1 MIIELTWTIVI
12 KYLLMAAPL
21 IYLVYKAMTA
31 ENDFSVGCYSILTIA
46 DIILMGFFTM
56 LDIVF

>member
-1 MIIELTWTIVI
+1 MIIELTLTIIV

-31 ENDFSVGCYSILTIA
+31 ENDFAAGFYLILTILYV
-46 DIILMGFFTM
+46 IVMGFFTM
-56 LDIVF
+56 IDIAF